1 MGEVWTFEGMTYNA
15 QSAHQYRRIELFDNE
30 HITDLLDM
38 EKYYAVSMFSIIYCS
53 IIRLYFT
60 DFYFRKKT
68 SFNINWLFLF
78 YVNKTKQHLYE
89 R

>member
-38 EKYYAVSMFSIIYCS
+38 EKYYAVSTFCTLQY
-53 IIRLYFT
+53 YQT
-60 DFYFRKKT
+60 
-68 SFNINWLFLF
+68 LF
-78 YVNKTKQHLYE
+78 YRLLFS
-89 R
+89 